1 MRVLTTTRPDFPSVL
16 EALLGSRSEPAPSE
30 AVLARV
36 RGIIADVRSNGDE
49 ALIRLTREL
58 DRWDGQEL
66 VLPTRLL
73 HEAREQLPAR
83 VVADL
88 VLARDR
94 IAAVHRRQRE
104 RDVELDAEDGVYLA
118 QRHVPLRRV
127 GLYVPGGTAAYP
139 SSVLMSAVPAKV
151 AGVDEV
157 IMVTPTPDGVVNPV
171 VLAAAALAGVDRV
184 VRIGGAQAVAAR
196 AYGTASVPRVDKIVG
211 PGNTWVATAKREVFG
226 AVGIDSIAGPS
237 ELCVVA
243 TPDGGASPRV
253 LAADLLSQAEHDPA
267 AMVSFLSPDAAL
279 VEAVVAECREQA
291 RALPRAAIAEASLR
305 DFGIAVVTRSLEEA
319 LDLAERIAPEH
330 LELVVPHAERL
341 AGRFRSAGAIFCG
354 PHTPE
359 AVGDYLAG
367 ANHVLPTNGTARFF
381 SPLGTSDF
389 MRRTNVIRFN
399 RQAIERLGPPTIR
412 LAELEGL
419 EGHARSV
426 RFRLEP

>member
-94 IAAVHRRQRE
+94 IAAFHRRQRE

-171 VLAAAALAGVDRV
+171 VLAAAAL
-184 VRIGGAQAVAAR
+184 

>member
-94 IAAVHRRQRE
+94 IAAFHRRQRE

-184 VRIGGAQAVAAR
+184 VRIGGAQAVAAL